1 MEIITGRLTADA
13 EVKELQNDKKVTNFR
28 LAINYRYRRN
38 GETVEDT
45 TYVDCAYWLGS
56 NLAKYLTKGT
66 QVQLYGRL
74 GVNAWLSNN
83 EAKAIITFHVNDLTL
98 LGKSGGGDQAVKS
111 KGQSKTK
118 AAAKQVE
125 TDISGSS
132 DDDDLPF

>member
-45 TYVDCAYWLGS
+45 TFVDCAYWLNSGV
-56 NLAKYLTKGT
+56 AKFLTKGT

-74 GVNAWLSNN
+74 GVNAWISGNN
-83 EAKAIITFHVNDLTL
+83 EPKAIITFHVNDLTL
-98 LGKSGGGDQAVKS
+98 LGKIGNAGTEKGGKPAK
-111 KGQSKTK
+111 KTK
-118 AAAKQVE
+118 AVD
-125 TDISGSS
+125 TDVTGS